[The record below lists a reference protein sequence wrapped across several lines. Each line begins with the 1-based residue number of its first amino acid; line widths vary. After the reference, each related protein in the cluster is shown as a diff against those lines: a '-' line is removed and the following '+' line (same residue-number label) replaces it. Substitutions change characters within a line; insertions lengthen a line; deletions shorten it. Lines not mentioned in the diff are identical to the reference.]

1 MTDAIDRALQSTD
14 KVTLWGADAPHF
26 EPGCAEGIRLALNE
40 VDTVLCP
47 SEDGGFYALGSRVSL
62 KGLLEGLP
70 WSTSKALAS
79 TQEALVQCWL
89 ECPAALPKLRY

>member
-1 MTDAIDRALQSTD
+1 MSDAIDRALQSTD

-62 KGLLEGLP
+62 KGLLEGCLGAP
-70 WSTSKALAS
+70 QRLSLRRKRRWSMLA
-79 TQEALVQCWL
+79 
-89 ECPAALPKLRY
+89 